1 MKQELKELR
10 KESSFKRREAKTK
23 LQNYYFNLFMNKYD
37 VEGLDY
43 QAKEWLFKIAW
54 CEGKIACFP
63 YGKDVT
69 EIKPEGEPIFTTFA
83 PMEWNI
89 YDYPIN
95 VNLINR
101 RGVDFIPTK
110 LMKVDR
116 DVVICYFLKS
126 RKPIKEYVDY
136 LIDKIVDLEMLM
148 KVSQQSLKMPFL
160 VAVSPEDKARMENLV
175 DAIINDNLAIYG
187 DFKDF
192 NAIKVLNNSNQY
204 ILDKVKDLIDEYK
217 SEIDTYLGND
227 NVQNNKKEHLIVDE
241 VNANNEIINQ
251 CDDVFFDAFEDFFKR
266 IGEVLGYNLT
276 IKKKYKD
283 VVATEEETDE
293 GAEDD
298 ENDNFE

>member
-1 MKQELKELR
+1 MKQEIKELR

-23 LQNYYFNLFMNKYD
+23 LQNYYFNLFMNKYE
-37 VEGLDY
+37 VEGDIDY

-63 YGKDVT
+63 YAKGVT
-69 EIKPEGEPIFTTFA
+69 DLRPNGEPIFTTFA
-83 PMEWNI
+83 PFEWNI

-101 RGVDFIPTK
+101 RGVKFIPSK
-110 LMKVDR
+110 LMKVDK

-126 RKPIKEYVDY
+126 RKTIKEYVDY

-175 DAIINDNLAIYG
+175 DAIINDNVAIYG

-192 NAIKVLNNSNQY
+192 NAIKVLNNSNQF
-204 ILDKVKDLIDEYK
+204 ILDKIKTLIGEYH
-217 SEIDTYLGND
+217 SEIRTYLGID
-227 NVQNNKKEHLIVDE
+227 NVDSNKKEHLIVDE

-251 CDDVFFDAFEDFFKR
+251 CDDIFFDAIDDFFKR
-266 IGEVLGYNLT
+266 INELFGYNLT

-283 VVATEEETDE
+283 VVATDEIYEEV
-293 GAEDD
+293 EDD
-298 ENDNFE
+298 DNNQ